1 MQISTFCMSAYG
13 FNNIWLPVM
22 EKFKIKFL
30 NASLKSLSNSEN
42 PSNNPILEACSGFQV
57 AACDS
62 ENCSESW
69 L

>member
-13 FNNIWLPVM
+13 FNNIWLPFM
-22 EKFKIKFL
+22 ENFKIKFL
-30 NASLKSLSNSEN
+30 NASLKSLSNYEN
-42 PSNNPILEACSGFQV
+42 PSNNPIREACSGFQV

-62 ENCSESW
+62 ENCSESR